1 MWPWPMLNRV
11 PLLTVFC
18 QNLLEANILAEAAE
32 SKIFLMADHD
42 VLSLGSYK
50 LRRFLTVDGW

>member
-1 MWPWPMLNRV
+1 MWPWPML
-11 PLLTVFC
+11 LLTVFC